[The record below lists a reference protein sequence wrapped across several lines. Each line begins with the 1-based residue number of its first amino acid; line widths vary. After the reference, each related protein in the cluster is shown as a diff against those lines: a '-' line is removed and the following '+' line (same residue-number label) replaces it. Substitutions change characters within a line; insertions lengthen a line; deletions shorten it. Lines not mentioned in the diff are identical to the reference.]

1 MRDYNYEDCYM
12 FPTAVAYKVAAGEV
26 ALANTS
32 IKYKHKEKKN
42 YYILFSVFL
51 PIFTCVQ
58 WVHVIN
64 I

>member
-12 FPTAVAYKVAAGEV
+12 LPTAVAYKEVAGEV

-32 IKYKHKEKKN
+32 IKYKHKEKKIIIF
-42 YYILFSVFL
+42 YFQCFYLY
-51 PIFTCVQ
+51 FTCVQ